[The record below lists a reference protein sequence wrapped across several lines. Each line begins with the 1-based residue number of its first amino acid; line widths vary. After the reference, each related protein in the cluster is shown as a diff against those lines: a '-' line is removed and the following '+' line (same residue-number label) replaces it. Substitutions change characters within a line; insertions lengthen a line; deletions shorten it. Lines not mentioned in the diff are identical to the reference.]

1 MTTAQSKRAVTKDR
15 EQTTVQSADTTG
27 IATNPLDEVDTGIS
41 PAYRSY
47 LEAQKGLAKA
57 FRGRG
62 LLYQEAYNDAERR
75 YKLCE
80 EAMEKAV
87 KEREKADRDAMDMYR
102 ETVDKA
108 IEKASGVYRE
118 KLKQAL
124 MECKQKID
132 DAWIAARET
141 SAEMTAIF
149 EGGNKIVKKD
159 VPSHDKILYPEP
171 KMVSFRERLLTLKKG
186 CVSMYRR
193 AIKSTRIKAENP

>member
-1 MTTAQSKRAVTKDR
+1 VTTAQSKRAVTKDR
-15 EQTTVQSADTTG
+15 EQTTVQAADTTG
-27 IATNPLDEVDTGIS
+27 IATNQLDEVDTGIS
-41 PAYRSY
+41 PAYRTY
-47 LEAQKGLAKA
+47 LEAQKHLAKA
-57 FRGRG
+57 FKGRER
-62 LLYQEAYNDAERR
+62 LYQEAYNDAESR

-87 KEREKADRDAMDMYR
+87 KEREKAERDAMDMYR

-118 KLKQAL
+118 KMKQAL

-132 DAWIAARET
+132 DAWIAAQET

-149 EGGNKIVKKD
+149 EGGSKNVKKD
-159 VPSHDKILYPEP
+159 VPYHDKILCPEH
-171 KMVSFRERLLTLKKG
+171 KRVGFRERVLTLKKG

-193 AIKSTRIKAENP
+193 AIKALG